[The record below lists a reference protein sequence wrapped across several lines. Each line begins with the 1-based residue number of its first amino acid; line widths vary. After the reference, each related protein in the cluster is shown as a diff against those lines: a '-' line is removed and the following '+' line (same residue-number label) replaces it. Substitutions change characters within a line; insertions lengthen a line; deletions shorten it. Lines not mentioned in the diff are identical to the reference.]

1 MTITVWLV
9 KVARQVVALLPLQE
23 ALQAQVVPVLLLL
36 LRRPPPRHH
45 HHRRPQVAPH
55 PQAVPQAPVPALA
68 LAPVAVLV
76 PIPVPA
82 RAPVQVRL
90 QVRKQ
95 TIEIEKES
103 LRKTKVIILRNKKR
117 REQRLMHR
125 VVVSFS

>member
-1 MTITVWLV
+1 MMTITAWLV

-23 ALQAQVVPVLLLL
+23 ALQAQVVPVLLL
-36 LRRPPPRHH
+36 RPPPHH
-45 HHRRPQVAPH
+45 HHHRPQVAPH